1 MKKLLLAFILLG
13 SVAVE
18 AQQKFTFVFL
28 HKRTDKAELPK
39 EEVDKIMEG
48 HMANIN
54 RLASE
59 GKLVA
64 AGPFEGGGGLFIFN
78 STSQAEVKDW
88 LQTDPGV
95 RAERWNVEVLP
106 YEPRIGGVCT
116 VGEPYEMVSY
126 TFVHFKP
133 QVMKF
138 NVQNADETL
147 RKQFEF
153 VKKLAATGNVVTEA
167 TFGGLDGGIWV
178 MRGDVAQETILGA
191 PAVVESLFEPEWKKL
206 WIAKGAFCEK

>member
-13 SVAVE
+13 SVAAE

-106 YEPRIGGVCT
+106 YEPRMGGVCT

-167 TFGGLDGGIWV
+167 TFGGLDGGILV
-178 MRGDVAQETILGA
+178 MRGEVQQEAILGA
-191 PAVVESLFEPEWKKL
+191 PAVVESLYEAEFKKL